1 MKVLSIFLKFICEL
15 RSSVVSLHMM
25 KEFLAA
31 TVDVNFLKITMYTN
45 FTTFYPSIE
54 LEGWIFCRVS
64 IAPEEK
70 SAVSGFG
77 AFSGVELVA

>member
-1 MKVLSIFLKFICEL
+1 MYLLVNYEVPFKPTHYERIPCGNSRC
-15 RSSVVSLHMM
+15 
-25 KEFLAA
+25 
-31 TVDVNFLKITMYTN
+31 NFLKIIMYTN

-54 LEGWIFCRVS
+54 LKGWIFCRVS

-77 AFSGVELVA
+77 AFSGVELAA